1 MSLSSSAALDAG
13 PLARLIAD
21 PRVRVAEVDPRE
33 VTPEAG
39 LFPEEAALIA
49 NAVLS
54 RRQQFT
60 AGRVLARRAWQGLGQ
75 AAVALTSDEQ
85 RVPRW
90 PSGIIGTITHTHGW
104 CAAAVARASDVRAL
118 GADVEAATPLELGL
132 WSRVCRPEERSFLA
146 AHPGEAGGLLAKAI
160 FSAKESIYKAL
171 YPAVRVF
178 LDFQG
183 MHIELEPAP
192 GEGQWT
198 WRATLQTPWG
208 EHLPGE
214 RFEPGRLSID
224 RELILS
230 AVVL

>member
-1 MSLSSSAALDAG
+1 MSPSSSAALGAG

-21 PRVRVAEVDPRE
+21 PRVLVAELDPRE

-39 LFPEEAALIA
+39 LFPEEAAQIA

-60 AGRVLARRAWQGLGQ
+60 AGRVLARRAWQPLGQ
-75 AAVALTSDEQ
+75 AAVPLTSDEQ

-90 PSGIIGTITHTHGW
+90 PSGIVGTITHTHGW
-104 CAAAVARASDVRAL
+104 CAAAVARSGDVRAL

-146 AHPGEAGGLLAKAI
+146 AHPGETGGLLAKAI

-171 YPAVRVF
+171 YPTVRVF

-192 GEGQWT
+192 GEGRWT
-198 WRATLQTPWG
+198 WRATLQTAWG
-208 EHLPGE
+208 HHLPGA